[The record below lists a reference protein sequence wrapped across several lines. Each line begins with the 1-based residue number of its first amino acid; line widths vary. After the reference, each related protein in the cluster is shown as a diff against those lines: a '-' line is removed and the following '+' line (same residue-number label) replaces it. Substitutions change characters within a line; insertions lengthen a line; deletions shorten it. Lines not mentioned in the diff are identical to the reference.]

1 MQLSLLKFYRQGMG
15 HKKVDLAR
23 LAERVMHDKG
33 LEPKFSD
40 HAYIQLK
47 EIKGPASA
55 LAHSED
61 LRSLLWCSIDNDDS
75 RDLDQLTFAKCEKN
89 GKTTLWVAI
98 ADVDALVPKDSP
110 IDEHAQINT
119 TSVYTPAIIFA
130 MLPEKLSN
138 DFTSLNEGEDRLA
151 VVVKIIMSAEGEIE
165 DGTIFEALVRNHAK
179 LAYPSL
185 GSWLQGEGKIPDK
198 VKKVSGLKEALMC
211 QHKAAQTLKKRRHV
225 IGALTLQSPEV
236 EAKMSEDQVILK
248 IPSHNFAD
256 ELIENFMIAANF
268 VMATKLRD
276 SGIPS
281 LRRIVRVPKN
291 WDRIVQVASSLGER
305 LPEEPDSKALDTF
318 LIKRKE
324 KDPASFP
331 DLSLVIIKLL
341 GRGEYVVETKGDS
354 PIGHFGL
361 ALEEYTH
368 STAPNRRFPDLISQR
383 QCKALLSGKKNP
395 YPLEELKILATHCTQ
410 QEDAAKKVERHLNK
424 SAAALLLK
432 SRIGETFK
440 GIITGVTPHGIWAR
454 IFEPPV
460 EGKIVEGPSTFQVGD
475 RVMLK
480 LVNVDVLKGYIN
492 FSIN

>member
-1 MQLSLLKFYRQGMG
+1 MG
-15 HKKVDLAR
+15 HKKIDLVR
-23 LAERVMHDKG
+23 LAEQVMHDKG
-33 LEPKFSD
+33 LEPKYSD

-47 EIKGPASA
+47 EIKRQASIPA
-55 LAHSED
+55 HTED

-75 RDLDQLTFAKCEKN
+75 KDLDQLTFAECEKN
-89 GKTTLWVAI
+89 GKTTLWIAI

-110 IDEHAQINT
+110 IDQHAQINT
-119 TSVYTPAIIFA
+119 TSVYTPAVIFA

-138 DFTSLNEGEDRLA
+138 DLTSLNEGQDRLA
-151 VVVKIIMSAEGEIE
+151 LVVKIRMSEDGEIE
-165 DGTIFEALVRNHAK
+165 EGTIFEALVRNHAK

-185 GSWLQGEGKIPDK
+185 GSWLQGKDKIPDK
-198 VKKVSGLKEALMC
+198 VKKVPRLKEALLC
-211 QHKAAQTLKKRRHV
+211 QHKAAQTLKKRRHLV
-225 IGALTLQSPEV
+225 GALTLQSPEV
-236 EAKMSEDQVILK
+236 EAKMSDEKVILK

-276 SGIPS
+276 SGIPG
-281 LRRIVRVPKN
+281 LRRVVRVPKN
-291 WDRIVQVASSLGER
+291 WDRIVEIAYSLGEK
-305 LPEEPDSKALDTF
+305 LPEEPDSKALDQF
-318 LIKRKE
+318 LIKRQK

-361 ALEEYTH
+361 ALSEYTH

-383 QCKALLSGKKNP
+383 QCKALLRGEKNP
-395 YPLEELKILATHCTQ
+395 YPLDALQILAAHCTQ

-424 SAAALLLK
+424 SASALFLK
-432 SRIGETFK
+432 SRIGEIFK

-454 IFEPPV
+454 VFEPPV
-460 EGKIVEGPSTFQVGD
+460 EGKIVEGPSHFQVGD
-475 RVMLK
+475 RVTLK
-480 LVNVDVLKGYIN
+480 LVNVDVVKGYIN
-492 FSIN
+492 FAIL